1 MDIISNGRVQ
11 KIGHIRKSSNFMEL
25 LIRALEVNSP

>member
-1 MDIISNGRVQ
+1 MGSTSNGRVQ
-11 KIGHIRKSSNFMEL
+11 QKKLFGELSNYKED